1 MLLLLCFLSLHIRT
15 ISLAPFTSLFFT
27 KFWILTLETTLHLQ
41 QFLPGRPLD
50 HICRMNVEVLLLDG
64 EEVLALHVA
73 HLFFARDGHDFAFD
87 LQDGR
92 AIGELDAEAVAGEGE
107 DVFFE
112 NEGFRLH
119 GNELGEQGYL
129 AGRCLE
135 AGHDV

>member
-1 MLLLLCFLSLHIRT
+1 
-15 ISLAPFTSLFFT
+15 
-27 KFWILTLETTLHLQ
+27 
-41 QFLPGRPLD
+41 
-50 HICRMNVEVLLLDG
+50 
-64 EEVLALHVA
+64 
-73 HLFFARDGHDFAFD
+73 

-129 AGRCLE
+129 PGRCLE
-135 AGHDV
+135 AGHDVWFVGSVSCR